1 LHDEPRKSGREAR
14 EDPTSG
20 APEEGKRLED
30 HLNLMNVIQQ
40 NAVIITGRKV
50 KRDQAGPDKS
60 SSERWL

>member
-1 LHDEPRKSGREAR
+1 MHDEPRKSGREAR

-20 APEEGKRLED
+20 APEEGKTLED

-40 NAVIITGRKV
+40 NAVIITGREV
-50 KRDQAGPDKS
+50 KSDQAGPDKS